1 MRNAYCDKIEIMKN
15 PRVVFM
21 GSPNFS
27 LPSLRSLA
35 ANYNVVGVVTQPDR
49 PAGRGRKLTPPP
61 VKELALELGLTVYQP
76 QSLREDSAMHQLE
89 AWKPDIIIVSAFGMF
104 LTNEVLELPPYGCL
118 NIHPSLLPRWRGAG
132 PVQAAILN
140 GDARTGVTI
149 MVLDEGMDTGPLL
162 SNREAAINAD
172 DTHETLTARLAE
184 ISGPLLLET
193 LPAYLDGSLA
203 PQVQDESLATFA
215 PKLEKAEGELDVE
228 KPAEELIL
236 RVRACSPWPGAFT
249 YHDDKLLKVWK
260 VRVQPDQNARPG
272 RRAVVDGL
280 PALGVS
286 DGWLVLETVQLA
298 GKKAMPGDVF
308 LRGVHHWEGEN

>member
-1 MRNAYCDKIEIMKN
+1 MKN

-21 GSPNFS
+21 GSPSFS

-35 ANYNVVGVVTQPDR
+35 EHYDVVGVVTQPDR
-49 PAGRGRKLTPPP
+49 PAGRGRKLTPSP
-61 VKELALELGLTVYQP
+61 VKELALELGLTVFQP
-76 QSLREDSAMHQLE
+76 QSLREESAMAQLRV
-89 AWKPDIIIVSAFGMF
+89 WQPDIIIVSAFGMF
-104 LTNEVLELPPYGCL
+104 LTTEVLELPRYSCL

-132 PVQAAILN
+132 PVQATILN
-140 GDARTGVTI
+140 GDAVAGVTI

-162 SNREAAINAD
+162 SNIEAEIKPD
-172 DTHETLTARLAE
+172 DTHETLTERLAE
-184 ISGPLLLET
+184 LSGPLLLET
-193 LPAYLDGSLA
+193 LPGYLDGSLV

-215 PKLEKAEGELDVE
+215 PKLEKAEGELDFE
-228 KPAEELIL
+228 KPAEELAL

-249 YHDDKLLKVWK
+249 YFDDKLLKVWK
-260 VRVQPDQNARPG
+260 VRVQSDQNAGPG
-272 RRAVVDGL
+272 RRTVVDGL

-308 LRGVHHWEGEN
+308 LRGVHQWESEN

>member
-1 MRNAYCDKIEIMKN
+1 MKN

-21 GSPNFS
+21 GSPRFS

-35 ANYNVVGVVTQPDR
+35 AHYYVVGVVTQPDR
-49 PAGRGRKLTPPP
+49 PAGRGRQLTPPP
-61 VKELALELGLTVYQP
+61 VKELALELGLTVFQP
-76 QSLREDSAMHQLE
+76 QSLREESALDQL
-89 AWKPDIIIVSAFGMF
+89 AFWQPDIIIVSAFGMF
-104 LTNEVLELPPYGCL
+104 LTTEVLALPPHSCL

-132 PVQAAILN
+132 PVQAAILS
-140 GDARTGVTI
+140 GDAVTGVTI

-162 SNREAAINAD
+162 SNVEAAIKSD
-172 DTHETLTARLAE
+172 DTHETLTERLAE

-193 LPAYLDGSLA
+193 LPGYLDGLLT

-215 PKLEKAEGELDVE
+215 PRLEKAEGELDFE
-228 KPAEELIL
+228 QSAEELAL

-249 YHDDKLLKVWK
+249 YFDGKLLKVWK
-260 VRVQPDQNARPG
+260 VRVQPNQNTDPG

-308 LRGVHHWEGEN
+308 LRGIHQWESEN